1 MLNKDGQR
9 ELCYV
14 VNIDNIEPIVGS
26 DNCEAAIVGGWKI
39 MTRKNTFKPGDLA
52 IYFEIDSKVPETKEF
67 EFLASKH
74 FKIKT
79 QKYTFGGKG
88 NFISQGLL
96 MALSDFPNEFE
107 KDEEGNWLYKGVVC
121 EYNIVEPGQFL
132 TKMLGVT
139 YAVEADNKRKSNNT
153 KYQGMVQRHPKLF
166 KNKIIKWL
174 FKRKWGKELLFF
186 FLGKKRDNQYAFP
199 SHFEYIHKTDEER
212 VENLVPGI
220 LECKDP
226 WIVTEKIDGTSTT
239 FILERKP
246 FGKYEFY
253 VSSRNVRQLRPDQAN
268 YHSQDSNVYWDMAI
282 KYGIEDTLKDLLR
295 KNPDWKYVGLQGE
308 TAGLNL
314 QGNPND
320 MKDVRFFGFN
330 LIDSVNGRWNSIDS
344 KQTMAHYNI
353 DWVPIID
360 TNYILPDTIEELKAQ
375 ADGDTVIPD
384 ASGIRE
390 GFVYRS
396 LDGKNSFKNVS
407 NNFLI
412 KKGQ

>member
-1 MLNKDGQR
+1 MLNKDGKR
-9 ELCYV
+9 ELCYTV
-14 VNIDNIEPIVGS
+14 KIDNIEPIVGS
-26 DNCEAAIVGGWKI
+26 DNCEAAVVGGWKI
-39 MTRKNTFKPGDLA
+39 MVRKNTFKPGDIA
-52 IYFEIDSKVPETKEF
+52 VYFEIDSKVPETKEF
-67 EFLASKH
+67 EFLTSKH

-96 MALSDFPNEFE
+96 MSFKDFEDDFGGMPSWMAAYNTKINMTGEFE
-107 KDEEGNWLYKGVVC
+107 SLA
-121 EYNIVEPGQFL
+121 L
-132 TKMLGVT
+132 TDILGVK
-139 YAVEADNKRKSNNT
+139 YAIEADNKRKSNNT

-186 FLGKKRDNQYAFP
+186 FLGKKRDSQYAFP

-314 QGNPND
+314 QGNPNN

-360 TNYILPDTIEELKAQ
+360 TNYILPDTIEELKTQ

>member
-1 MLNKDGQR
+1 MLNKDGKR
-9 ELCYV
+9 ELCYTV
-14 VNIDNIEPIVGS
+14 KIDNIEPIVGS
-26 DNCEAAIVGGWKI
+26 DNCEAAVVGGWKI
-39 MTRKNTFKPGDLA
+39 MVRKNTFKPGDIA
-52 IYFEIDSKVPETKEF
+52 VYFEIDSKVPETKEF

-96 MALSDFPNEFE
+96 MSFKDFEDDFGGIPTWMAAYNAKINMTGEFE
-107 KDEEGNWLYKGVVC
+107 SLA
-121 EYNIVEPGQFL
+121 L
-132 TKMLGVT
+132 TDILGVK
-139 YAVEADNKRKSNNT
+139 YAIETDNKRKANNT

-186 FLGKKRDNQYAFP
+186 FLGKKKDNQYAFP

-253 VSSRNVRQLRPDQAN
+253 VSSRNVRQLKPDQAN

-282 KYGIEDTLKDLLR
+282 KYAVENALKDLLR

-314 QGNPND
+314 QGNPNN

-330 LIDSVNGRWNSIDS
+330 LIDSVNGRWNSVDS